1 MARKRRTSPVLE
13 IAQQRLAGLKSI
25 NPEPNLGDEL
35 TVAAFGAKISGF
47 STNLNNYN
55 THVAALDDEQNSI
68 DAQEDELRDWNRRW
82 LSAIEAKHG
91 PDSSEYEAVGGK
103 RVSERKKPKRGGGGK
118 PPAAA

>member
-13 IAQQRLAGLKSI
+13 LAQQRLAGLKSI

-47 STNLNNYN
+47 RTNLNNYN

-68 DAQEDELRDWNRRW
+68 DAEEDELREWNRRW

-103 RVSERKKPKRGGGGK
+103 RISERKKPKRGGGK